1 MHGYLPVEGGDHA
14 FSVDASNLTFGRGC
28 LSEVGALAQQ
38 LGGHRVALFTDP
50 VVETLPFLA
59 RVKESLRA
67 AGIEPVVYAETHVE
81 PTDASFL
88 EAARFYLQGRFDGA
102 VSVGGG
108 SVMDTAKAALL
119 YSTWPAD
126 FLTYVNAPVG
136 RAQAVPGPLPWHIA
150 CPTTSGTG
158 AELTGIAVCDLL
170 ALKAKTGI
178 ASRRLRPTL
187 AVVDP
192 DVTATLPNTVVAA
205 SGFDVLCH
213 ALESYTARPYSRRPK
228 PAGPALR
235 PMSQGANP
243 FSDLGSLEAL
253 RKCGRF
259 LVRATHDASDA
270 EAREEMMWAATMAG
284 IAFGNAGVHVP
295 HAMAYAVS
303 GLVRGF
309 HLDGYPAREPMV
321 PHGLS
326 VVVSA
331 PTVFRWTA
339 SSDPG
344 RHLEA
349 AVALGADVR
358 GAAPEDAGEVVGALL
373 EKLLAQTKLP
383 ANLGTLGYEA
393 GDVAA
398 LVRGTAMQRRL
409 LDNAPRTVREG
420 ELQEL
425 FEAALVRT

>member
-1 MHGYLPVEGGDHA
+1 
-14 FSVDASNLTFGRGC
+14 
-28 LSEVGALAQQ
+28 
-38 LGGHRVALFTDP
+38 
-50 VVETLPFLA
+50 
-59 RVKESLRA
+59 
-67 AGIEPVVYAETHVE
+67 
-81 PTDASFL
+81 
-88 EAARFYLQGRFDGA
+88 
-102 VSVGGG
+102 
-108 SVMDTAKAALL
+108 
-119 YSTWPAD
+119 
-126 FLTYVNAPVG
+126 
-136 RAQAVPGPLPWHIA
+136 
-150 CPTTSGTG
+150 
-158 AELTGIAVCDLL
+158 
-170 ALKAKTGI
+170 
-178 ASRRLRPTL
+178 
-187 AVVDP
+187 
-192 DVTATLPNTVVAA
+192 
-205 SGFDVLCH
+205 
-213 ALESYTARPYSRRPK
+213 
-228 PAGPALR
+228 
-235 PMSQGANP
+235 MSQGANP